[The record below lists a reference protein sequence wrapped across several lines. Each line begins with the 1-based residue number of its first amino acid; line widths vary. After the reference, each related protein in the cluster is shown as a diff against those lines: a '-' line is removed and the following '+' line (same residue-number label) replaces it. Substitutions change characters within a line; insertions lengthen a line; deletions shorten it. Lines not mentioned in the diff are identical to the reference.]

1 MNKKSLAFWAATAL
15 SVSLASP
22 AAAAV
27 AITFTG
33 GTPTGAFSERTFG
46 YDFTVGAQA
55 ITINGL
61 GFWDQ
66 GGDGLFEDHQVGI
79 WNSDGSSLL
88 ASTTILAGT
97 GATLDSGFRFQSI
110 GALTLD
116 ANSNYLIGAFNGLTG
131 NDQVTRFATA
141 TVDPR
146 ITLGSTRF
154 DLTFDGVF
162 GAPTGSQGTNFDDGY
177 FGPSF
182 QLAAVP
188 EPATWAFMI
197 FGFGAIGGAM
207 RRQKNMARK
216 ANVKVSY
223 A

>member
-1 MNKKSLAFWAATAL
+1 MKKKLIALATATAL
-15 SVSLASP
+15 SIGYSTQ

-27 AITFTG
+27 ALTFTG
-33 GTPTGAFSERTFG
+33 GTPTSDFANRTFG
-46 YDFTVGAQA
+46 YDFTVGAEDIVVSA
-55 ITINGL
+55 L

-66 GGDGLFEDHQVGI
+66 DSDGLFEDHQVGI
-79 WNSDGSSLL
+79 WNSDGSTLL
-88 ASTTILAGT
+88 ASTTIAAGT
-97 GATLDSGFRFQSI
+97 GSVLDSGFRFENI
-110 GALTLD
+110 ANLTLS
-116 ANSNYLIGAFNGLTG
+116 AGTNYLIGAFNGTTG

-141 TVDPR
+141 TADPA

-154 DLTFDGVF
+154 DLAFDGSF
-162 GAPTGSQGTNFDDGY
+162 SAPIGSQGVGFDDGY
-177 FGPSF
+177 FGPNF

-197 FGFGAIGGAM
+197 LGFGAIGGAM
-207 RRQKNMARK
+207 RRQKNTARK